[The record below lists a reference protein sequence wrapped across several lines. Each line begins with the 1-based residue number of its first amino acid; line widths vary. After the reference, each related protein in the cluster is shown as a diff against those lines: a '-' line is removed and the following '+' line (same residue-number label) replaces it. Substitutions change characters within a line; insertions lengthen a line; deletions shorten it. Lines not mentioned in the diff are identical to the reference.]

1 MYFFP
6 PNSNRYGNWHKDKS
20 KDVPQKNVPRIM
32 AFVMGGAT
40 YSEFRVG
47 YEVSRDKKSWEIFVG
62 GSHILTPDGFLEDLK
77 KLSSSPGGSNDD
89 DE

>member
-1 MYFFP
+1 MFLYAFC
-6 PNSNRYGNWHKDKS
+6 SNRYGKWHKDKS

-47 YEVSRDKKSWEIFVG
+47 YEARSLTFEFGGFFVSGQF
-62 GSHILTPDGFLEDLK
+62 
-77 KLSSSPGGSNDD
+77 
-89 DE
+89 